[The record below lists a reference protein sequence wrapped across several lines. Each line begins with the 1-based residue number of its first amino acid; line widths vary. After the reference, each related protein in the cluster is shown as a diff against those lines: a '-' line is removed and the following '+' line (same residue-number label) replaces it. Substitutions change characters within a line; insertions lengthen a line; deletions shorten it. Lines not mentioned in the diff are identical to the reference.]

1 MLKERLRVSTISL
14 RLRCIRSEC
23 RQAHRKKKKIKNG
36 IDLGNGKGLI
46 NNWKERSKN
55 RADWERAI
63 KEAKVR
69 IGL

>member
-1 MLKERLRVSTISL
+1 MEK
-14 RLRCIRSEC
+14 
-23 RQAHRKKKKIKNG
+23 
-36 IDLGNGKGLI
+36 I

>member
-1 MLKERLRVSTISL
+1 LHGIIILFLEEKCLFTPALKASARKSVEFTCL
-14 RLRCIRSEC
+14 RLNKTDI
-23 RQAHRKKKKIKNG
+23 KKCK
-36 IDLGNGKGLI
+36 I